1 MTDLAKSIQVFRDL
15 TQGKTTEKVVH
26 DVYPRVNWN
35 KKKNEFVLT
44 KEILWSLFKYHSPAD
59 YKITGENQKVI
70 YTVLRYFLIDDN
82 FNEYKLIKTKP
93 SLDKGLLIY
102 GSYGV
107 GKSLLFDIISKCGK
121 ELMTKANCNKLWY
134 NSISAGTFIE
144 DYMKN
149 TRIKESNFDLKNYY
163 TGKLYIDDLGFENK
177 TFNKTEL
184 FAEILFERNR
194 RNVKTHVTTNLN
206 PAELVDRYG
215 TRIGDRLPQMFN
227 IISWNGESFRE

>member
-1 MTDLAKSIQVFRDL
+1 
-15 TQGKTTEKVVH
+15 
-26 DVYPRVNWN
+26 
-35 KKKNEFVLT
+35 
-44 KEILWSLFKYHSPAD
+44 
-59 YKITGENQKVI
+59 
-70 YTVLRYFLIDDN
+70 
-82 FNEYKLIKTKP
+82 
-93 SLDKGLLIY
+93 
-102 GSYGV
+102 
-107 GKSLLFDIISKCGK
+107 
-121 ELMTKANCNKLWY
+121 MTKANCNKLWY

-177 TFNKTEL
+177 TYNKSEL

-194 RNVKTHVTTNLN
+194 RDVKTHVTTNLN

-215 TRIGDRLPQMFN
+215 ARIGDRLPQMFN